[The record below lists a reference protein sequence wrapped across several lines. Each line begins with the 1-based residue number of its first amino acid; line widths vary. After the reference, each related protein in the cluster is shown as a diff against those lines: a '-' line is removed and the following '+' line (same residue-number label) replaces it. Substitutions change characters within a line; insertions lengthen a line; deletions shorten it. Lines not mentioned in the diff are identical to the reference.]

1 MNLQTATQTSAQA
14 TLSDKIKSWFELSK
28 PEITLLVF
36 ISTFFG
42 FYAGAVKSGAE
53 IPGYGLSFFLCLI
66 LGSILSSAGVSALN
80 QIIEVDMDALMDRTK
95 NRPIPSGRLSRKD
108 GLIFGLFFTG
118 AGTLLLGF
126 GVHPIPGILSLIT
139 VLLYL
144 FVYTPLK
151 QKTPLNTLVGAIPG
165 ALPPLGG
172 WIAATGHFSREAW
185 ILFGVLFAWQ
195 IPHFLSIAWIYRKD
209 YKKAGFQMY
218 CGENKKGV
226 FRFHIIAFSLLMV
239 YFSLLPSLMGFAG
252 RLYLFGAVFMGLLF
266 FMAGMGL
273 AIDQNGK
280 TAKIMLKTSVYY
292 LPLLLLLYALDTGV
306 PGIVG

>member
-1 MNLQTATQTSAQA
+1 MNLHTVTHTSARP
-14 TLSDKIKSWFELSK
+14 TLSVKIKSWMELSK

-36 ISTFFG
+36 ISTMFG
-42 FYAGAVKSGAE
+42 FYAAAVKTGIE
-53 IPGYGLSFFLCLI
+53 LSSFGFIFIFCLVA
-66 LGSILSSAGVSALN
+66 GSILSSAGVSALN
-80 QIIEVDMDALMDRTK
+80 QVIETDFDSMMERTK
-95 NRPIPSGRLSRKD
+95 NRPIPSGRISIRD
-108 GLIFGLFFTG
+108 GLIFGSLFTFTG
-118 AGTLLLGF
+118 TMLLGF
-126 GVHPIPGILSLIT
+126 GVHPIPGILSLLTAI
-139 VLLYL
+139 LYL

-151 QKTPLNTLVGAIPG
+151 RKTPLNTLVGAIPG

-172 WIAATGHFSREAW
+172 WIAASGQFSREAW
-185 ILFGVLFAWQ
+185 ILFAVLFAWQ

-209 YKKAGFQMY
+209 YKKAGFKMY
-218 CGENKKGV
+218 CGEQKKGV

-280 TAKIMLKTSVYY
+280 TAKIMLKSSVYY
-292 LPLLLLLYALDTGV
+292 LPLLLLLYILDTGV
-306 PGIVG
+306 PGLSG